1 MQVSPAVSSSSH
13 RATLSAVF
21 AAFGAAI
28 GALAGSMPSVMRN
41 AGLDAET
48 FGLGLTLSTLMTVT
62 AMSMGGRIARF
73 ASNRQVLLA
82 VLPVFAVS
90 LLAYL
95 TSASPIWFFM
105 AIPLMGI
112 CFGLTDL
119 FMNAEAVA
127 LEHDLR
133 RPVFMAFHGAVSAG
147 VGVMSVAASFLSTAA
162 GTWSVGLAVAGF
174 LAVAWWMVHR
184 NVAPRPLARG
194 AAARTASL
202 PNKLPLMLLGIA
214 AGLIIA
220 AETAALLWSAKLLDE
235 MAPAL
240 AAIAGVGA
248 AFFGLCNAAVRFPG
262 DRMRALIGD
271 MPLMVVSLAISIA
284 GFAALGASSSYILSV
299 ISFAAMGLGLALLIP
314 CIFAL
319 SARLVPQNRA
329 GALSFVSL
337 LTAVPRILAPLAF
350 GFMASEFG
358 TAFAFGLVAVGLLM
372 ALVLVLAFAR
382 GRWI

>member
-1 MQVSPAVSSSSH
+1 MPAAAASTRTTV
-13 RATLSAVF
+13 TIVF

-62 AMSMGGRIARF
+62 AMSAGGQIARH
-73 ASNRQVLLA
+73 ASNRSVLLA
-82 VLPVFAVS
+82 VLPVFA
-90 LLAYL
+90 LALMAYL
-95 TSASPIWFFM
+95 TAQSPLWFFL
-105 AIPLMGI
+105 AIPLMGV

-127 LEHDLR
+127 LEHDMR

-147 VGVMSVAASFLSTAA
+147 VAVMAIATSFLSTMV
-162 GTWSVGLAVAGF
+162 GTWSVGVVTAALFALA
-174 LAVAWWMVHR
+174 WMMIHLR
-184 NVAPRPLARG
+184 LQARPLAPR
-194 AAARTASL
+194 RTAQTSML
-202 PNKLPLMLLGIA
+202 PNKAPLMLLGIA

-220 AETAALLWSAKLLDE
+220 AETAALLWSAKLLDD

-262 DRMRALIGD
+262 DAMRSLIGD
-271 MPLMVVSLAISIA
+271 MPLMVISLAISIL
-284 GFAALGASSSYILSV
+284 GFAALGMSGSYVVSV
-299 ISFAAMGLGLALLIP
+299 VSFAAVGFGLALLIP
-314 CIFAL
+314 CIFAT
-319 SARLVPQNRA
+319 SASLAPESRA

-350 GFMASEFG
+350 GMVAAGFG
-358 TAFAFGLVAVGLLM
+358 TAFAFGLVAVGLAA
-372 ALVLVLAFAR
+372 ALALILLFAR
-382 GRWI
+382 MRRSNR

>member
-1 MQVSPAVSSSSH
+1 MQVSAGAFSPRTTMTV
-13 RATLSAVF
+13 VF
-21 AAFGAAI
+21 GAFGAAI

-48 FGLGLTLSTLMTVT
+48 FGLGLTISTFITVA
-62 AMSMGGRIARF
+62 AMASGGQIARF
-73 ASNRQVLLA
+73 ASNRHVLLI
-82 VLPVFAVS
+82 VLPVFALA

-95 TSASPIWFFM
+95 TSRSPVWFFM
-105 AIPLMGI
+105 AIPLMGL

-127 LEHDLR
+127 LEHDMR

-147 VGVMSVAASFLSTAA
+147 VAMMAVATSFLSTAV
-162 GTWSVGLAVAGF
+162 GTWSAGAVVAAL
-174 LAVAWWMVHR
+174 LAVAWVMVYCG
-184 NVAPRPLARG
+184 VAPRPPAKG
-194 AAARTASL
+194 TAGRLPRL
-202 PNKLPLMLLGIA
+202 PNKGPLMLLGVA

-262 DRMRALIGD
+262 DRLRSSAGD
-271 MPLMVVSLAISIA
+271 MPLMVASLAISII
-284 GFAALGASSSYILSV
+284 GFAALGISTNYLLSV
-299 ISFAAMGLGLALLIP
+299 VSFAAVGFGLALLIP
-314 CIFAL
+314 CIFGL
-319 SARLVPQNRA
+319 SARLVPANRA

-337 LTAVPRILAPLAF
+337 LSAAPRILAPLAF
-350 GFMASEFG
+350 GLAAAEFG
-358 TAFAFGLVAVGLLM
+358 TAFAFGLVAGGLLV
-372 ALVLVLAFAR
+372 ALLLILAFAR
-382 GRWI
+382 GRWA